1 MKMTPFFYF
10 KKENGN
16 EEKNTGV
23 TRNLI
28 SKTNTLLGLTRAAL
42 FKSRIKVFFAN
53 LLVLLAP
60 IKLEVIQSPFLN
72 QHKSTLISSSITA
85 NNTIPA
91 LSNNLFSGGP

>member
-1 MKMTPFFYF
+1 METKR
-10 KKENGN
+10 KI
-16 EEKNTGV
+16 
-23 TRNLI
+23 TRNII

-42 FKSRIKVFFAN
+42 LKSRIKVFFTN
-53 LLVLLAP
+53 LLVLLVP
-60 IKLEVIQSPFLN
+60 IKLEIIQSPFLN